1 MLITQCKLQLLNRP
15 ALNKLSNA
23 LNPQVLAF
31 VFQAPPEK
39 QG

>member
-15 ALNKLSNA
+15 TFNKLSNA

-31 VFQAPPEK
+31 ILQAAPEK